1 MARYTGMFLV
11 AVPFERLRHLLIEI
25 LQSCHCDIIY
35 DAGDYIMA
43 REVPGEVPFGKLVT
57 VEVLIDKTM
66 ATDRGIRMNFV
77 LKNEELPLQVNNHCR
92 QMFDA
97 ISVAIA
103 ENHQWQLLESVAG

>member
-25 LQSCHCDIIY
+25 LQSCNFDIIY

-43 REVPGEVPFGKLVT
+43 REVPGGVPFGKLVT

-66 ATDRGIRMNFV
+66 ATDKGIRMNFV
-77 LKNEELPLQVNNHCR
+77 LKNEELPLQVHNHCS

-97 ISVAIA
+97 ISDAIA
-103 ENHQWQLLESVAG
+103 GNEQWQLLEKVAG